1 MNEISTIKKII
12 LISIPIFSLLFGF
25 IIEEDLSTGGNK
37 HDFIVTLPTVIDF
50 SNFYFNTPNENTAHF
65 PLHYLL
71 LSVPQFIFEDTLAVK
86 LFYFL
91 FSLLFPFLVYVNIC
105 KLHTGQKF
113 NILIISLSLL
123 FLPFYRASAFWPNA
137 HLTALIFLLSANYFY
152 ILSLSSKNFIHKFF
166 FIFFL
171 SLSTYCIQSYALF
184 FIFYLVN
191 YYKNESLSN
200 FLRIIFICVIFSLPA
215 FYIILCL
222 PVGTNMGLN
231 FTKNISYTIITNFSI
246 IWFFLL
252 FFLFNKNSFM
262 KIKNFIVNIKKFE
275 FFFFLFL
282 YIILIINFE
291 SNFPFGGGVFYE
303 LSNLLFNNNFL
314 FFLASFFGL
323 IASWFFYKID
333 KNIFYIIILT
343 NLTAIGYISSQKYFE
358 PVFLVLI
365 FVLSKNFL
373 SKNVI
378 ESKFNSVFFYSIN
391 LIYFIGASIN
401 NHLDLS
407 KL

>member
-1 MNEISTIKKII
+1 MTEISTIKKIV
-12 LISIPIFSLLFGF
+12 LISLPILSLLFGL

-37 HDFIVTLPTVIDF
+37 HDFIATLPTVIDF
-50 SNFYFNTPNENTAHF
+50 SNFYFSKPNENTVHF

-71 LSVPQFIFEDTLAVK
+71 LSVPQFIFEDTFTVK
-86 LFYFL
+86 LVYFL
-91 FSLLFPFLVYVNIC
+91 FSLLFPFLVYINIC
-105 KLHTGQKF
+105 KLYPRQKF

-152 ILSLSSKNFIHKFF
+152 ILSLSSKNFIYKFL

-171 SLSTYCIQSYALF
+171 SLSTYCMQPYVLF
-184 FIFYLVN
+184 FIFYLFN
-191 YYKNESLSN
+191 YYKNKSLN
-200 FLRIIFICVIFSLPA
+200 TFIRIIFICVIFSLPG

-222 PVGTNMGLN
+222 PVGTSMGLN
-231 FTKNISYTIITNFSI
+231 FTTNISYTVITNFSI
-246 IWFFLL
+246 ILFFLM

-262 KIKNFIVNIKKFE
+262 KIKNFIINIKKFE
-275 FFFFLFL
+275 ISFFLFL
-282 YIILIINFE
+282 YLILIINFE
-291 SNFPFGGGVFYE
+291 NNFAFGGGVFYK
-303 LSNLLFNNNFL
+303 LSNLLFNNELL
-314 FFLASFFGL
+314 FFLASFLGL

-365 FVLSKNFL
+365 FVLSRNFL
-373 SKNVI
+373 SKNII
-378 ESKFNSVFFYSIN
+378 ESKLNSVFFYCIN
-391 LIYFIGASIN
+391 FIYFIVASIN
-401 NHLDLS
+401 NNYELS
-407 KL
+407 KF